1 MTIVLRPYA
10 VQDRADLIRVI
21 DEVCGERRWMGTARF
36 ESTPAWER
44 ALWQASCDNFL
55 LLLAADGSAVVGW
68 CRVFPETSAHEAD
81 ASLGVGLL
89 TPYRNRGIGSDLV
102 QQALSW
108 AWSAGLQRVTLKTR
122 LDNWRALRVFIH
134 CGFEFLP
141 GTDEIWADMAC
152 FRLQW
157 QRPSFAALAM
167 LHTMRLTPISGELG
181 SERAWL

>member
-10 VQDRADLIRVI
+10 VQDRTALIRVI
-21 DEVCGERRWMGTARF
+21 DEVCGEGRWMGTAWF

-44 ALWQASCDNFL
+44 ALQQAPCDDLL

-68 CRVFPETSAHEAD
+68 CRVFPETGAQQAD

-89 TPYRNRGIGSDLV
+89 APYRNRRIGSGLV

-122 LDNWRALRVFIH
+122 LDNWRALRVFLR

-141 GTDEIWADMAC
+141 GTDEIWVDMAC
-152 FRLQW
+152 FRLRW

-167 LHTMRLTPISGELG
+167 LHTMRPTPISGELG